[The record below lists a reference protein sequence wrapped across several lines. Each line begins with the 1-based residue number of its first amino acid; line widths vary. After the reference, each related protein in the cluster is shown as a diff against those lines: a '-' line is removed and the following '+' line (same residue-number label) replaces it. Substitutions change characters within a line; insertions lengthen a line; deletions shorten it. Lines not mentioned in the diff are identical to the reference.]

1 MKEAEVLAPVE
12 VALKI
17 YQHII
22 QSVFRPHM
30 RSSDKQRTLDTLPS
44 TFLIFAKII
53 LPIKINPII
62 LDQTATSRSRC
73 KISTRRLSSEVTRSI
88 PPCLVVPSSR
98 GGNSAAPWC
107 RCEYPKNKLTQAY
120 GVSSRSAI
128 IRFKLKHIERRT
140 MNTLQTQYTLSAHP
154 AANHKRPLKLLP
166 ISLISFLFFNTAT
179 SAIICPSIA
188 FRLANSRSR
197 LARWAAAGVLEV
209 QRDKIDCAA
218 DAAASRAAD
227 EVAKLRDRVRWDIS
241 IRAL

>member
-1 MKEAEVLAPVE
+1 MFRGLAKCRLNDKRKDRNHTINSARKSNMKEAEVLAPVE

-98 GGNSAAPWC
+98 GGNSAAP
-107 RCEYPKNKLTQAY
+107 
-120 GVSSRSAI
+120 
-128 IRFKLKHIERRT
+128 
-140 MNTLQTQYTLSAHP
+140 
-154 AANHKRPLKLLP
+154 
-166 ISLISFLFFNTAT
+166 
-179 SAIICPSIA
+179 
-188 FRLANSRSR
+188 
-197 LARWAAAGVLEV
+197 
-209 QRDKIDCAA
+209 
-218 DAAASRAAD
+218 
-227 EVAKLRDRVRWDIS
+227 
-241 IRAL
+241 